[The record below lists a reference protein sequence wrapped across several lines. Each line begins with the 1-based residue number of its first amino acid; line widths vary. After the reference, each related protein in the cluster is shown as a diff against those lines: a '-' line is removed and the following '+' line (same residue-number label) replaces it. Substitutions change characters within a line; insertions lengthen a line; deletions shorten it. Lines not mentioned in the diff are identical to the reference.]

1 MYGVI
6 SHLPMQASWFST
18 SPLAQK
24 YLECVRDHYDEMSIT
39 GEYPHL
45 DYIKLR
51 VIESQPSQHKKEDTV
66 QFLKNFQRT
75 TVDFISQQDGEQS
88 RIKARNYLSYLDRRL
103 FTPESNDSEFF
114 MSDSDDVTG
123 RLAGGS
129 HLSHNHLLQRHQ
141 KPLHIVFGPP
151 GVGKTSFSRHICSKF
166 TSAPQS
172 SSFPLVLLFYLRE
185 KRVAEAKSLS
195 DLLSCYGLPGDD
207 LDHKELARMI
217 MRNKGNGIQIIFD
230 GLDERQELLKN
241 ESSIVTRLLKG
252 ELKEAQIMVTCR
264 PGIVTQLSE
273 LWHRA
278 SLYEVQGFGPKEVKE
293 YTESLFLKEGDPSAA
308 TKLHSALADRPD
320 LVGST
325 YIPLNLWL
333 ICSVFSFKNYT
344 LPDTLTQCYTALFT
358 QLLQRQAKKEGLET
372 AVGDT
377 LEELPASMLATL
389 DCLSRLSYLCFLK
402 EELVFDEEMVV
413 TTCLSPSY
421 AHLKTTFDGMSLLHV
436 HPKKHGVKDHLTFN
450 FLHSTYQEYLCARHL
465 LTAMSE
471 KEQTAFWKANISN
484 PRFAMVFRLYCGL
497 SQLQV
502 KGVQEIVKGQ
512 KLPSGCDDHDRRLLF
527 LFYALHE
534 SGNTQLTTAIVSQL
548 DSKLTFYLLLSQYD
562 FYVVQY
568 CLSRAAHLRR
578 MEFGKYD
585 TYQSSEFAIPCVS
598 SVASTNALAS
608 LKLSLSS
615 FTLSGECNV
624 CPVHCPTIMYTRI
637 NYCCWVG

>member
-1 MYGVI
+1 
-6 SHLPMQASWFST
+6 MQASWFST
-18 SPLAQK
+18 NPLAQK
-24 YLECVRDHYDEMSIT
+24 YLECVRDHYDEMSTT

-45 DYIKLR
+45 DCIKLR
-51 VIESQPSQHKKEDTV
+51 IIESQPSQHRKEDPV

-75 TVDFISQQDGEQS
+75 TVDFISQQDGEQPH
-88 RIKARNYLSYLDRRL
+88 IKARNLLAHVDRRL
-103 FTPESNDSEFF
+103 FMPESDESDHEF
-114 MSDSDDVTG
+114 SDDDIAR
-123 RLAGGS
+123 RLAGSS
-129 HLSHNHLLQRHQ
+129 HLSHVLSAHQAHLLSHDHFLQRHE

-207 LDHKELARMI
+207 LEHKKLARLI

-230 GLDERQELLKN
+230 GLDERQDLLKE

-264 PGIVTQLSE
+264 PGIVTQLSK

-293 YTESLFLKEGDPSAA
+293 YTESFFLKEGDPSAA

-358 QLLQRQAKKEGLET
+358 QLLQRQAEKEGLET

-402 EELVFDEEMVV
+402 EELVFDEEMVI
-413 TTCLSPSY
+413 TTCLSSH

-471 KEQTAFWKANISN
+471 KEQTAFWEDNISN
-484 PRFAMVFRLYCGL
+484 QRFATVFRLYCGL

-512 KLPSGCDDHDRRLLF
+512 KLPSRCDDYDCRLLF

-548 DSKLTFYLLLSQYD
+548 DSALTFMLRLSQYD

-578 MEFGKYD
+578 MEFSTY
-585 TYQSSEFAIPCVS
+585 YQSSEFAIPCVS
-598 SVASTNALAS
+598 SVASTNALTS
-608 LKLSLSS
+608 LKLRLSS
-615 FTLSGECNV
+615 FTLSGECSV
-624 CPVHCPTIMYTRI
+624 CPVHCPTIMYRRI
-637 NYCCWVG
+637 NYSCWVG

>member
-1 MYGVI
+1 
-6 SHLPMQASWFST
+6 MQSSWFST

-75 TVDFISQQDGEQS
+75 TVDFISQQDG
-88 RIKARNYLSYLDRRL
+88 DM
-103 FTPESNDSEFF
+103 PESDESDSEFF
-114 MSDSDDVTG
+114 LSDSDDDISG
-123 RLAGGS
+123 RLAGS
-129 HLSHNHLLQRHQ
+129 SRLSHDHFLQRHQ

-166 TSAPQS
+166 TSTPQS

-185 KRVAEAKSLS
+185 KGVAEAKSLS

-207 LDHKELARMI
+207 LDHKELARLI

-230 GLDERQELLKN
+230 GLDERQDLLKDK
-241 ESSIVTRLLKG
+241 SSIVTRLLKG

-293 YTESLFLKEGDPSAA
+293 YTESFFLKEGDPSAA

-377 LEELPASMLATL
+377 LEGLPASMLATL

-450 FLHSTYQEYLCARHL
+450 FLHSTYQEYLCARYL

-512 KLPSGCDDHDRRLLF
+512 KLPSECDDDDRRLLF

-548 DSKLTFYLLLSQYD
+548 DSALTFYLLLSQYD

-568 CLSRAAHLRR
+568 CLSKAAHLRR
-578 MEFGKYD
+578 MRFLKYD
-585 TYQSSEFAIPCVS
+585 TYQSSEFAIPCVL
-598 SVASTNALAS
+598 SVVSTNALTS
-608 LKLSLSS
+608 LVLKLSS

-624 CPVHCPTIMYTRI
+624 CPVHCPTIMYRRI
-637 NYCCWVG
+637 NYYCWVG

>member
-1 MYGVI
+1 
-6 SHLPMQASWFST
+6 MQASWFST
-18 SPLAQK
+18 SPLAQM

-75 TVDFISQQDGEQS
+75 TVDFISQQDGEQPH
-88 RIKARNYLSYLDRRL
+88 IKARNYLSYLDRRL
-103 FTPESNDSEFF
+103 FMPESNDSEFF

-123 RLAGGS
+123 RPAGGS
-129 HLSHNHLLQRHQ
+129 HLSHNHFLQRHQ

-264 PGIVTQLSE
+264 PGIVTQLSK

-293 YTESLFLKEGDPSAA
+293 YTESFFLKEGDPSAA

-358 QLLQRQAKKEGLET
+358 QLLQRQAEKEGLET

-389 DCLSRLSYLCFLK
+389 DCLSQLSYLCFLK

-413 TTCLSPSY
+413 TTCLSSR

-465 LTAMSE
+465 HTAMSE

-512 KLPSGCDDHDRRLLF
+512 KLPSECDDDDRRLLF

-534 SGNTQLTTAIVSQL
+534 CGNTQLTTAIISQL
-548 DSKLTFYLLLSQYD
+548 DSALTFELLLSQYD

-568 CLSRAAHLRR
+568 CLSEAAHLRR

-585 TYQSSEFAIPCVS
+585 TYQSSEFAILCVS
-598 SVASTNALAS
+598 SVASTNALTS
-608 LKLSLSS
+608 LKLGLSS

-624 CPVHCPTIMYTRI
+624 CPVHCPTIMYRRI
-637 NYCCWVG
+637 NSYCWVG

>member
-1 MYGVI
+1 
-6 SHLPMQASWFST
+6 MQASWFST

-103 FTPESNDSEFF
+103 FMPESDDSEFF
-114 MSDSDDVTG
+114 MSDSEFSLNDPDDEVAH

-129 HLSHNHLLQRHQ
+129 HLSHNHFLQRHQ

-151 GVGKTSFSRHICSKF
+151 GVGKTSFSRHICSTF

-172 SSFPLVLLFYLRE
+172 SSFPLVLLFFLRE

-195 DLLSCYGLPGDD
+195 DLLSCYGLPDQK
-207 LDHKELARMI
+207 LDYDTLSEFI
-217 MRNKGNGIQIIFD
+217 TDGKGRGIQIIFD
-230 GLDERQELLKN
+230 GLDERQDLLKDN
-241 ESSIVTRLLKG
+241 SSIVTRLLKG
-252 ELKEAQIMVTCR
+252 ELKEAQIIVTCR
-264 PGIVTQLSE
+264 PGIVTQLSK

-293 YTESLFLKEGDPSAA
+293 YTESFFLKNGEPTAA

-358 QLLQRQAKKEGLET
+358 QLLQRQAEKEGLET

-402 EELVFDEEMVV
+402 EELVFDEEMVI
-413 TTCLSPSY
+413 TTCLSSH

-436 HPKKHGVKDHLTFN
+436 HPKKHGIKDHLTFN

-512 KLPSGCDDHDRRLLF
+512 ILPSRCSDHDRHLLF

-548 DSKLTFYLLLSQYD
+548 NSALSFDLLLSQYD

-568 CLSRAAHLRR
+568 CLSKATHLRR
-578 MEFGKYD
+578 MEFGTYP
-585 TYQSSEFAIPCVS
+585 TYQSSEFAIPSVS
-598 SVASTNALAS
+598 SVASTNALTS
-608 LKLSLSS
+608 LKLSLAS

-624 CPVHCPTIMYTRI
+624 CSVHYPTIMYRRI
-637 NYCCWVG
+637 NYYCWVG

>member
-1 MYGVI
+1 
-6 SHLPMQASWFST
+6 MQSSWFST

-24 YLECVRDHYDEMSIT
+24 YLECVRDHYGEMSIT
-39 GEYPHL
+39 GENPHL

-51 VIESQPSQHKKEDTV
+51 VIESQPSQHKKEDIV

-75 TVDFISQQDGEQS
+75 TVDFISQQDDNELHIIRS
-88 RIKARNYLSYLDRRL
+88 DHHTHLL
-103 FTPESNDSEFF
+103 FHDHF
-114 MSDSDDVTG
+114 
-123 RLAGGS
+123 
-129 HLSHNHLLQRHQ
+129 LQRHE

-172 SSFPLVLLFYLRE
+172 SSFSLVLLFYLRE

-207 LDHKELARMI
+207 LDHKELARLI

-230 GLDERQELLKN
+230 GLDERQDLLKD

-264 PGIVTQLSE
+264 PGIVTQLSK

-293 YTESLFLKEGDPSAA
+293 YTESFFLKEGDPSAA

-358 QLLQRQAKKEGLET
+358 QLLQRQAEKEGLET

-413 TTCLSPSY
+413 TTCLSSH

-484 PRFAMVFRLYCGL
+484 LRFAMVFRLYCGL

-502 KGVQEIVKGQ
+502 KGVQKILKGQ
-512 KLPSGCDDHDRRLLF
+512 KLPSRCTDHDCRLLF

-548 DSKLTFYLLLSQYD
+548 DSALTFTLLLSQYD

-568 CLSRAAHLRR
+568 CLSKAAHLRR
-578 MEFGKYD
+578 RNFGKYD
-585 TYQSSEFAIPCVS
+585 SIYQSSEFAIPCVS
-598 SVASTNALAS
+598 SVASTNTLTS

-624 CPVHCPTIMYTRI
+624 CPVHCPTIMYRRI
-637 NYCCWVG
+637 NYYCWAG